1 MAPLMP
7 ILLTQLLATEGT
19 RKEKKRQPTIK
30 KTAQSLI
37 RIVDGIRRRQS
48 TKFK

>member
-19 RKEKKRQPTIK
+19 KEREEASTYK